1 MVIVGANDLAAPIMR
16 RSNKVRS
23 FMSYLPVTYKTQ
35 LPTTDVPKPHADSS
49 TSVKTGDKLHI
60 ALLGYRSH
68 PHVGGQGIY
77 LQYLSKAL
85 VDLGHSVDVISGPPY
100 PELDSRVRLIQ
111 LPSLD
116 LYAHPNPTRAL
127 RFKHLLSLADFY
139 EWWSKLSGAFGE
151 PYSFGRRLVA
161 HFKQHKPQYDI
172 VHDNQSLC
180 YGLLDLQKL
189 GVNVI
194 ATVHHPIT
202 QDRDLALAA
211 TTEKGQRWLIKRWY
225 SFLAMQQKVVQQLNH
240 VLTVSQQSQRDIVAA
255 FNRPAENINVIPNG
269 VDATIFKPLDTIE
282 RVPLRLITTA
292 SSDQPLK
299 GLSVL
304 LRALAHVRS
313 EFPALQLI
321 VIGKLKE
328 NGETEKELQALNL
341 QDVVQF
347 KSGISNQQLVEEY
360 AQASIAIVPSL
371 YEGFGLP
378 AAEAMACAVPLIC
391 SDGGALPEVVGN
403 AARLVRAG
411 NVEDLQTALH
421 ELLSDANTRENLGA
435 QGRMHILQ
443 QLSWDC
449 VGKKMER
456 FYYQVLQ
463 QQPQDEQLANRE
475 LTSEHIQNA
484 YD

>member
-1 MVIVGANDLAAPIMR
+1 
-16 RSNKVRS
+16 
-23 FMSYLPVTYKTQ
+23 MSYSPVTYSPPQ
-35 LPTTDVPKPHADSS
+35 SNVIASS
-49 TSVKTGDKLHI
+49 DPLDPSPGAVCSKRLRI

-77 LQYLSKAL
+77 LHYLSKAL
-85 VDLGHSVDVISGPPY
+85 VDLGHQVDVISGPPY
-100 PELDSRVRLIQ
+100 PELDARVRLIP

-127 RFKHLLSLADFY
+127 RLKHLLSRADFY

-151 PYSFGRRLVA
+151 PYCFGRRLNTY
-161 HFKQHKPQYDI
+161 FKTHNPQYDI

-180 YGLLDLQKL
+180 YGLLDLQKR

-211 TTEKGQRWLIKRWY
+211 ATTQGHRWLIKRWY
-225 SFLAMQQKVVQQLNH
+225 SFLTMQKKVVQQLEH
-240 VLTVSQQSQRDIVAA
+240 VITVSAQSQQDIAAA
-255 FNRPAENINVIPNG
+255 FNRNAEKIHIIPNG
-269 VDATIFKPLDTIE
+269 VDTNIFKPLNDVA
-282 RVPLRLITTA
+282 RVPFRLITTA

-304 LRALAHVRS
+304 LRALAQVRV
-313 EFPALQLI
+313 EYPALQLL

-341 QDVVQF
+341 QDAVHF
-347 KSGISNQQLVEEY
+347 KSGISNEELVAEY
-360 AQASIAIVPSL
+360 ARASIAIVPSL

-378 AAEAMACAVPLIC
+378 AAEAMACGVPLIC
-391 SDGGALPEVVGN
+391 SDGGALPEVVGD
-403 AARLVRAG
+403 AAYVVRAG
-411 NVEDLQTALH
+411 DVDSLQTALN
-421 ELLSDANTRENLGA
+421 ELLTNQYLCEQYGA
-435 QGRMHILQ
+435 KGRAHILQ

-456 FYYQVLQ
+456 YYFQTLSQ
-463 QQPQDEQLANRE
+463 AQFGAISTREITNEQ
-475 LTSEHIQNA
+475 IQNA

>member
-1 MVIVGANDLAAPIMR
+1 
-16 RSNKVRS
+16 
-23 FMSYLPVTYKTQ
+23 MSYFPVTSDQ
-35 LPTTDVPKPHADSS
+35 PNTTSTARSVAHVATSPAKPRA
-49 TSVKTGDKLHI
+49 LHI

-85 VDLGHSVDVISGPPY
+85 VELGHSVDVISGPPY

-127 RFKHLLSLADFY
+127 KLKHFVSLADFY

-151 PYSFGRRLVA
+151 PYSFGRRLRA
-161 HFKQHKPQYDI
+161 HFKKYKPQYDI

-180 YGLLDLQKL
+180 YGLLDLQKR

-211 TTEKGQRWLIKRWY
+211 ATEKGQRWLINRWY
-225 SFLAMQQKVVQQLNH
+225 SFLGMQKQVVQQLNH
-240 VLTVSQQSQRDIVAA
+240 VITVSQQSQQDITAA
-255 FNRPAENINVIPNG
+255 FDRRAENIKVIPNG
-269 VDATIFKPLDTIE
+269 VDANIFKPLDNIS
-282 RVPLRLITTA
+282 RAPFRLITTA

-304 LRALAHVRS
+304 LRAVAQSRS
-313 EFPALQLI
+313 EFPELQLI

-328 NGETEKELQALNL
+328 NGDTQKELQALNL
-341 QDVVQF
+341 QDIVQF
-347 KSGISNQQLVEEY
+347 KSGISNQELVEEY

-378 AAEAMACAVPLIC
+378 AAEAMACGVPLIC
-391 SDGGALPEVVGN
+391 SDGGALPEVVGD

-411 NVEDLQTALH
+411 NVEDLQSALR
-421 ELLSDANTRENLGA
+421 ELLNDEQAREQLGT
-435 QGRMHILQ
+435 QGRTHILQ

-456 FYYQVLQ
+456 YYYQVLQ
-463 QQPQDEQLANRE
+463 QQMQDDPLVGREISSEQV
-475 LTSEHIQNA
+475 QNA

>member
-1 MVIVGANDLAAPIMR
+1 
-16 RSNKVRS
+16 
-23 FMSYLPVTYKTQ
+23 MSYFPVNRDQ
-35 LPTTDVPKPHADSS
+35 PSIHNPDRNPELSPQSVVVPHAVQS
-49 TSVKTGDKLHI
+49 LRI

-85 VDLGHSVDVISGPPY
+85 VDLGHKVDVISGPPY
-100 PELDSRVRLIQ
+100 PELDSRVHLIP

-127 RFKHLLSLADFY
+127 KLKHCLSLADFY

-151 PYSFGRRLVA
+151 PYCFGRRLVKY
-161 HFKQHKPQYDI
+161 FKQHNPQYDI

-180 YGLLDLQKL
+180 YGLLDLQQR
-189 GVNVI
+189 GANVI

-211 TTEKGQRWLIKRWY
+211 ATERGQRWLIKRWY
-225 SFLAMQQKVVQQLNH
+225 SFLGMQKTVVQKLQH
-240 VLTVSQQSQRDIVAA
+240 VITVSQQSRRDIAQA
-255 FNRPAENINVIPNG
+255 FDRPAAEIHVIPNG
-269 VDATIFKPLDTIE
+269 VDTNIFKPLAGIA
-282 RVPLRLITTA
+282 RIPFRLITTA

-299 GLSVL
+299 GLSIL
-304 LRALAHVRS
+304 LRAIAALRS
-313 EFPALQLI
+313 EFPELQLV

-328 NGETEKELQALNL
+328 NGETQKELQALNL
-341 QDVVQF
+341 QESVQF
-347 KSGISNQQLVEEY
+347 KSGISNSELVEQY
-360 AQASIAIVPSL
+360 AHASIAIVPSL

-378 AAEAMACAVPLIC
+378 AAEAMACGVPLIC
-391 SDGGALPEVVGN
+391 SDGGALPEVVGD

-411 NVEDLQTALH
+411 NTDDLQQALRD
-421 ELLSDANTRENLGA
+421 LLLDNQAREQLSEK
-435 QGRMHILQ
+435 GREHILQ

-456 FYYQVLQ
+456 FYFQVLNQ
-463 QQPQDEQLANRE
+463 QQDDQISNRE
-475 LTSEHIQNA
+475 LSGEQVQNA

>member
-1 MVIVGANDLAAPIMR
+1 
-16 RSNKVRS
+16 
-23 FMSYLPVTYKTQ
+23 MSYSPVNHDQPSATSPV
-35 LPTTDVPKPHADSS
+35 LSRSVVDISPTKPR
-49 TSVKTGDKLHI
+49 TLRI

-77 LQYLSKAL
+77 LQYLSKVL

-100 PELDSRVRLIQ
+100 PELDPRVRLIP

-127 RFKHLLSLADFY
+127 RLKHFLSLADFY

-151 PYSFGRRLVA
+151 PYCFGRRLLA
-161 HFKQHKPQYDI
+161 YFKKHQPRYDI

-180 YGLLDLQKL
+180 YGLLDLQKR

-211 TTEKGQRWLIKRWY
+211 VTEKGQRWLINRWY
-225 SFLAMQQKVVQQLNH
+225 SFLAMQKKVVQQLNH
-240 VLTVSQQSQRDIVAA
+240 VITVSHQSQQDIVAA
-255 FNRPAENINVIPNG
+255 FDRPAENIQVIPNG
-269 VDATIFKPLDTIE
+269 VDASIFKPLDNIT
-282 RVPLRLITTA
+282 RTSFRLITTA

-304 LRALAHVRS
+304 LRALAPLRS
-313 EFPALQLI
+313 EFSGLHLI

-328 NGETEKELQALNL
+328 NGETQKELQALNL
-341 QDVVQF
+341 QEAVQF
-347 KSGISNQQLVEEY
+347 KSGISSQQLVEEY

-391 SDGGALPEVVGN
+391 SDGGALPEVVGD
-403 AARLVRAG
+403 AARLVGAG
-411 NVEDLQTALH
+411 NVDDLQSALH
-421 ELLSDANTRENLGA
+421 ELLTDDKAREQLGV
-435 QGRMHILQ
+435 QGRVHILQ

-456 FYYQVLQ
+456 FYFQVLQ
-463 QQPQDEQLANRE
+463 QHAQDDQAVDREISNEQV
-475 LTSEHIQNA
+475 QNA

>member
-1 MVIVGANDLAAPIMR
+1 
-16 RSNKVRS
+16 
-23 FMSYLPVTYKTQ
+23 MSYSPVTYPQSPSPVSDTANA
-35 LPTTDVPKPHADSS
+35 LLVPHHPQQR
-49 TSVKTGDKLHI
+49 LRI

-100 PELDSRVRLIQ
+100 PELDSRVRLIR

-116 LYAHPNPTRAL
+116 LYAHPHPTRAL
-127 RFKHLLSLADFY
+127 KWKHVLSLADFY
-139 EWWSKLSGAFGE
+139 EWWSKVSGAFGE
-151 PYSFGRRLVA
+151 PYSFGRRLQSY
-161 HFKQHKPQYDI
+161 FKKNKPDYDI

-180 YGLLDLQKL
+180 YGLLDLQQR

-202 QDRDLALAA
+202 HDRDLALAA
-211 TTEKGQRWLIKRWY
+211 ATDKGQRWLINRWY
-225 SFLAMQQKVVQQLNH
+225 SFLTMQEKVVQQLRH
-240 VLTVSQQSQRDIVAA
+240 VITVSQQSQRDIVAA
-255 FNRPAENINVIPNG
+255 FNRPAETIHVIPNG
-269 VDATIFKPLDTIE
+269 VDANLFKPLDTFVRI
-282 RVPLRLITTA
+282 PQRLITTA

-299 GLSVL
+299 GLNIL
-304 LRALAHVRS
+304 LRALANLRS
-313 EFPALQLI
+313 EFPAVELI

-328 NGETEKELQALNL
+328 NGETEKVLHALHL
-341 QDVVQF
+341 QDAVHF

-378 AAEAMACAVPLIC
+378 AAEAMACGVPLIC
-391 SDGGALPEVVGN
+391 SDGGALPEVVGK

-411 NVEDLQTALH
+411 DVADLHTALR
-421 ELLSDANTRENLGA
+421 ELLHDKKTRTALST
-435 QGRMHILQ
+435 QGRAHILQ

-449 VGKKMER
+449 VGKKMEH
-456 FYYQVLQ
+456 FYYQTLQ
-463 QQPQDEQLANRE
+463 QSPQRRAASMGD
-475 LTSEHIQNA
+475 LTSEPIHNA

>member
-1 MVIVGANDLAAPIMR
+1 
-16 RSNKVRS
+16 
-23 FMSYLPVTYKTQ
+23 MSYFPVRNDQ
-35 LPTTDVPKPHADSS
+35 PKATSTAPSVAHADN
-49 TSVKTGDKLHI
+49 TSVKARALRI

-85 VDLGHSVDVISGPPY
+85 VELGHSVDVISGPPY
-100 PELDSRVRLIQ
+100 PELDPRVRLIQ

-127 RFKHLLSLADFY
+127 RPKHLLSLADFY

-151 PYSFGRRLVA
+151 PYSFGRRLHA
-161 HFKQHKPQYDI
+161 FFKKHKPHYDI

-180 YGLLDLQKL
+180 YGLLDLQKR

-211 TTEKGQRWLIKRWY
+211 ATEKGQRWLINRWY
-225 SFLAMQQKVVQQLNH
+225 SFLVMQKKVVQQLKH
-240 VLTVSQQSQRDIVAA
+240 VITVSHQSQRDITAA
-255 FNRPAENINVIPNG
+255 FDRPAQDIQVIPNG
-269 VDATIFKPLDTIE
+269 VDANIFKPLDSKT
-282 RVPLRLITTA
+282 RTPFRLITTA

-304 LRALAHVRS
+304 LRALAQLQK
-313 EFPALQLI
+313 EFPDLHLT

-328 NGETEKELQALNL
+328 NGETQKELQALNL

-347 KSGISNQQLVEEY
+347 KSGISNQALVEEY

-378 AAEAMACAVPLIC
+378 AAEAMACGVPLIC
-391 SDGGALPEVVGN
+391 SDGGALPEVVGD

-411 NVEDLQTALH
+411 NVDDLLTALR
-421 ELLSDANTRENLGA
+421 ELVMDDKAREHLGA
-435 QGRMHILQ
+435 QGRAHILQ

-449 VGKKMER
+449 VGKKMEAY
-456 FYYQVLQ
+456 YYQVLRHEAQ
-463 QQPQDEQLANRE
+463 GDAVADRKLPREQV
-475 LTSEHIQNA
+475 QNA

>member
-1 MVIVGANDLAAPIMR
+1 
-16 RSNKVRS
+16 
-23 FMSYLPVTYKTQ
+23 MSYFPVTNDQ
-35 LPTTDVPKPHADSS
+35 PS
-49 TSVKTGDKLHI
+49 KTGTAQSVARVDTSLAKPRALRI

-85 VDLGHSVDVISGPPY
+85 VELGHSVDVISGPPY
-100 PELDSRVRLIQ
+100 PELDPRVGLIQ

-127 RFKHLLSLADFY
+127 RPKHFLSLADFY

-151 PYSFGRRLVA
+151 PYSFGRRLCS
-161 HFKQHKPQYDI
+161 HFKKHKPYYDI

-180 YGLLDLQKL
+180 YGLLDLQKR

-211 TTEKGQRWLIKRWY
+211 ATEKGQRWLINRWY
-225 SFLAMQQKVVQQLNH
+225 SFLAMQKNVVQQLNH
-240 VLTVSQQSQRDIVAA
+240 VITVSHQSQSDITAA
-255 FNRPAENINVIPNG
+255 FDRPAQNIQVIPNG
-269 VDATIFKPLDTIE
+269 VDTSIFKPLDNISRT
-282 RVPLRLITTA
+282 PFRLITTA

-304 LRALAHVRS
+304 LRALAKLRS
-313 EFPALQLI
+313 EFPELQLI

-328 NGETEKELQALNL
+328 NGETQKELQKLNL

-347 KSGISNQQLVEEY
+347 KSGISNQELVEEY
-360 AQASIAIVPSL
+360 AQACIAIVPSL

-391 SDGGALPEVVGN
+391 SDGGALPEVVGD

-411 NVEDLQTALH
+411 NVDDLQNALR
-421 ELLSDANTRENLGA
+421 ELLNDEKTRDQLGA
-435 QGRMHILQ
+435 QGRAHILQ

-463 QQPQDEQLANRE
+463 QQTQAHPVVNRE
-475 LTSEHIQNA
+475 LPSEQVQNA

>member
-1 MVIVGANDLAAPIMR
+1 MSYFPVNNDPLLAASSVPSAPR
-16 RSNKVRS
+16 A
-23 FMSYLPVTYKTQ
+23 
-35 LPTTDVPKPHADSS
+35 DVSPAPSRA
-49 TSVKTGDKLHI
+49 LRI

-100 PELDSRVRLIQ
+100 PELDPRVNLIQ

-127 RFKHLLSLADFY
+127 RPQHFLSLADFY

-151 PYSFGRRLVA
+151 PYSFGRRVVSY
-161 HFKQHKPQYDI
+161 FKKHQPPYDI

-180 YGLLDLQKL
+180 YGLLALQKR
-189 GVNVI
+189 GVNII

-202 QDRDLALAA
+202 RDRDLALAA
-211 TTEKGQRWLIKRWY
+211 ATGKGQRWLINRWY
-225 SFLAMQQKVVQQLNH
+225 SFLVMQKKVVQQLNH
-240 VLTVSQQSQRDIVAA
+240 VVTVSQQSRLDITTA
-255 FNRPAENINVIPNG
+255 FNRPAEKMDVIANG
-269 VDATIFKPLDTIE
+269 VDTSIFKPLTEIE
-282 RVPLRLITTA
+282 RIPFRLITTA

-304 LRALAHVRS
+304 LRALAQLRG
-313 EFPALQLI
+313 EFPALQLM

-328 NGETEKELQALNL
+328 QGETEKELQSL
-341 QDVVQF
+341 QLQNVVQF

-378 AAEAMACAVPLIC
+378 AAEAMACGIPLIC
-391 SDGGALPEVVGN
+391 SDGGALPEVVGS

-411 NVEDLQTALH
+411 MLADLQEALH
-421 ELLSDANTRENLGA
+421 ELLKNPQTCTTLGER
-435 QGRMHILQ
+435 GRTHILQ

-449 VGKKMER
+449 VGKKMEQ
-456 FYYQVLQ
+456 FYYQILNQ
-463 QQPQDEQLANRE
+463 QSANSLAVEHEVAVKHEVALDREVAAEQVH
-475 LTSEHIQNA
+475 SA

>member
-1 MVIVGANDLAAPIMR
+1 MSYFPVTNDQPKTTGAAPSAAR
-16 RSNKVRS
+16 AEVS
-23 FMSYLPVTYKTQ
+23 PV
-35 LPTTDVPKPHADSS
+35 KPRA
-49 TSVKTGDKLHI
+49 LRI

-85 VDLGHSVDVISGPPY
+85 VELGHSVDVISGPPY
-100 PELDSRVRLIQ
+100 PELDPRVRLIQ

-127 RFKHLLSLADFY
+127 KLKHLLSLADFY

-151 PYSFGRRLVA
+151 PYSFGRRLRA
-161 HFKQHKPQYDI
+161 HFKKYKPQYDI

-180 YGLLDLQKL
+180 YGLLDLQKR

-211 TTEKGQRWLIKRWY
+211 ATEKGQRWLIKRWY
-225 SFLAMQQKVVQQLNH
+225 SFLAMQKNVVQQLNH
-240 VLTVSQQSQRDIVAA
+240 VITVSHQSQQDIVAA
-255 FNRPAENINVIPNG
+255 FDRPAENIQVIPNG
-269 VDATIFKPLDTIE
+269 VDANIFKPLDNIART
-282 RVPLRLITTA
+282 PFRLITTA

-304 LRALAHVRS
+304 LRSLAQSRS
-313 EFPALQLI
+313 EFPELQLI

-328 NGETEKELQALNL
+328 NGETQKELQALNL

-391 SDGGALPEVVGN
+391 SDGGALPEVVGD

-411 NVEDLQTALH
+411 NVDDLQSALR
-421 ELLSDANTRENLGA
+421 ELLNDEKAREQLGA
-435 QGRMHILQ
+435 QGRAHILQ

-449 VGKKMER
+449 VGRKMER
-456 FYYQVLQ
+456 YYYQVLQ
-463 QQPQDEQLANRE
+463 QQVQNDPVVSREPSSEQV
-475 LTSEHIQNA
+475 QNA

>member
-1 MVIVGANDLAAPIMR
+1 
-16 RSNKVRS
+16 
-23 FMSYLPVTYKTQ
+23 MSYLPVTYKITTSANADIPQADASAATQ
-35 LPTTDVPKPHADSS
+35 RGGNLR
-49 TSVKTGDKLHI
+49 I

-77 LQYLSKAL
+77 LQYLSKSL
-85 VDLGHSVDVISGPPY
+85 VDLGHAVDVISGPPY
-100 PELDSRVRLIQ
+100 PELDPRVQLIQ

-127 RFKHLLSLADFY
+127 RPRHFLSLADVY

-151 PYSFGRRLVA
+151 PYSFGRRLNNY
-161 HFKQHKPQYDI
+161 FRTHKPHYDI

-180 YGLLDLQKL
+180 YGLLDLQKR

-211 TTEKGQRWLIKRWY
+211 ATKKSQRWLIKRWY
-225 SFLAMQQKVVQQLNH
+225 SFLAMQKKVVQQLKH
-240 VLTVSQQSQRDIVAA
+240 VITVSQQSQQDIAAA
-255 FNRPAENINVIPNG
+255 FNRPAEKIQVIPNG
-269 VDATIFKPLDTIE
+269 VDARIFKPLDHIP
-282 RVPLRLITTA
+282 RIPFQLITTA

-299 GLSVL
+299 GLSIL
-304 LRALAHVRS
+304 LRAIAQLRG
-313 EFPALQLI
+313 EFPQLQLV

-341 QDVVQF
+341 QKAVQF
-347 KSGISNQQLVEEY
+347 KSGISNQQMVEEY
-360 AQASIAIVPSL
+360 ARASLAIVPSL

-378 AAEAMACAVPLIC
+378 AAEAMACGVPLIC
-391 SDGGALPEVVGN
+391 SDGGALPEVVGD
-403 AARLVRAG
+403 AARLVSAG
-411 NVEDLQTALH
+411 NVDDLQIALR
-421 ELLSDANTRENLGA
+421 ELLTSAKLRNQLGA
-435 QGRMHILQ
+435 IGRGHILQ

-449 VGKKMER
+449 VGKKMEH
-456 FYYQVLQ
+456 FYYQVVNQ
-463 QQPQDEQLANRE
+463 QSANNPTVDRKVLAEQVH
-475 LTSEHIQNA
+475 SA

>member
-1 MVIVGANDLAAPIMR
+1 
-16 RSNKVRS
+16 
-23 FMSYLPVTYKTQ
+23 MSYSPVTYRQ
-35 LPTTDVPKPHADSS
+35 DSPAHSKPALASVADG
-49 TSVKTGDKLHI
+49 THNTARLRI

-85 VDLGHSVDVISGPPY
+85 VELGHSVDVISGPPY
-100 PELDSRVRLIQ
+100 PELDPRVMLIK

-127 RFKHLLSLADFY
+127 RFKHLFSIADFY

-151 PYSFGRRLVA
+151 PYSFGRRLNA
-161 HFKQHKPQYDI
+161 YFKKHQPHYDI

-180 YGLLDLQKL
+180 YGLLDLQKR
-189 GVNVI
+189 GVNII

-211 TTEKGQRWLIKRWY
+211 ATEKGQRWLINRWY
-225 SFLAMQQKVVQQLNH
+225 SFLAMQKNVVQQLHH
-240 VLTVSQQSQRDIVAA
+240 VITVSHQSQRDIAAA
-255 FNRPAENINVIPNG
+255 FARPAENIQVIPNG
-269 VDATIFKPLDTIE
+269 VDASIFKPLDTIT
-282 RVPLRLITTA
+282 RTPFQLITTA

-304 LRALAHVRS
+304 LRALAQLRS

-328 NGETEKELQALNL
+328 SGETEKELQALNL
-341 QDVVQF
+341 QNAVQF
-347 KSGISNQQLVEEY
+347 KSGISNQELVEEY

-391 SDGGALPEVVGN
+391 SDGGALPEVVGD

-411 NVEDLQTALH
+411 NVDDLQNALR
-421 ELLSDANTRENLGA
+421 ELLNDEKAREQLGV
-435 QGRMHILQ
+435 QGRAHILQ

-456 FYYQVLQ
+456 YYYQVLQ
-463 QQPQDEQLANRE
+463 QQPQGHPVVDRALSSEQV
-475 LTSEHIQNA
+475 QNA

>member
-1 MVIVGANDLAAPIMR
+1 MSYFPVTNDQPKTTGAAPSAAR
-16 RSNKVRS
+16 A
-23 FMSYLPVTYKTQ
+23 
-35 LPTTDVPKPHADSS
+35 DVSPAIPRA
-49 TSVKTGDKLHI
+49 LRI

-85 VDLGHSVDVISGPPY
+85 VELGHSVDVISGPPY
-100 PELDSRVRLIQ
+100 PELDPRVRLIQ

-127 RFKHLLSLADFY
+127 RPKHFLSLADFY

-151 PYSFGRRLVA
+151 PYSFGRRLRA
-161 HFKQHKPQYDI
+161 HFKKHKPQYDI

-180 YGLLDLQKL
+180 YGLLDLQKR
-189 GVNVI
+189 GVNIV

-202 QDRDLALAA
+202 QDRDLALVAA
-211 TTEKGQRWLIKRWY
+211 TEKGQRWLINRWY
-225 SFLAMQQKVVQQLNH
+225 SFLAMQKNVVQQLSH
-240 VLTVSQQSQRDIVAA
+240 VITVSQQSQRDIAAA
-255 FNRPAENINVIPNG
+255 FDRPAQNIQVIPNG
-269 VDATIFKPLDTIE
+269 VDTSIFKPLDNISRT
-282 RVPLRLITTA
+282 PFRLITTA

-304 LRALAHVRS
+304 LRALAKLRS
-313 EFPALQLI
+313 EFPELYLI

-328 NGETEKELQALNL
+328 NGETQKELQALNL

-360 AQASIAIVPSL
+360 AQASMAIVPSL

-391 SDGGALPEVVGN
+391 SDGGALPEVVGD

-411 NVEDLQTALH
+411 NVEDLQSALR
-421 ELLSDANTRENLGA
+421 ELLNNEKAREHLGS
-435 QGRMHILQ
+435 QGRAHILQ

-449 VGKKMER
+449 VGKKMEA
-456 FYYQVLQ
+456 YYHHVLQ
-463 QQPQDEQLANRE
+463 QLAQVDAVEDRKLTREQ
-475 LTSEHIQNA
+475 IQNA

>member
-1 MVIVGANDLAAPIMR
+1 
-16 RSNKVRS
+16 
-23 FMSYLPVTYKTQ
+23 MSYSPVTYPQASPVHSKTAGCFQ
-35 LPTTDVPKPHADSS
+35 TAGGLR
-49 TSVKTGDKLHI
+49 I

-77 LQYLSKAL
+77 LHYLSKAL
-85 VDLGHSVDVISGPPY
+85 VELGHSVDVISGPPY
-100 PELDSRVRLIQ
+100 PELDPRVSLIK

-127 RFKHLLSLADFY
+127 TLKHFLSLADFY

-151 PYSFGRRLVA
+151 PYCFGRRLNRY
-161 HFKQHKPQYDI
+161 FKKHQPHYDI

-180 YGLLDLQKL
+180 YGLLDLQ
-189 GVNVI
+189 GRGINVV

-211 TTEKGQRWLIKRWY
+211 ATEKSQRWLINRWY
-225 SFLAMQQKVVQQLNH
+225 SFLGMQKNVVQKLNH
-240 VLTVSQQSQRDIVAA
+240 VITVSHQSRRDIAQA
-255 FNRPAENINVIPNG
+255 FDRPTEIIHIIPNG
-269 VDATIFKPLDTIE
+269 VDTNVFKPLSTVARI
-282 RVPLRLITTA
+282 PFRLITTA

-304 LRALAHVRS
+304 LRAIATVRS

-321 VIGKLKE
+321 VIGKLKD
-328 NGETEKELQALNL
+328 NGDTQKELQALNL
-341 QDVVQF
+341 QGIVKF
-347 KSGISNQQLVEEY
+347 KSGISNDELVEQY
-360 AQASIAIVPSL
+360 AQASIAVVPSL

-378 AAEAMACAVPLIC
+378 AAEAMACGVPLIC
-391 SDGGALPEVVGN
+391 SDGGALPEVVGD

-411 NVEDLQTALH
+411 EPDDLAQALA
-421 ELLSDANTRENLGA
+421 ELLTNTPIRERLSEK
-435 QGRMHILQ
+435 GRAHILQ

-449 VGKKMER
+449 VGKKMEH
-456 FYYQVLQ
+456 FYYQVLRIHENKNATAELAS
-463 QQPQDEQLANRE
+463 EQAP
-475 LTSEHIQNA
+475 NA